1 MCPKYLLPPPM
12 QRNPLW
18 DSLLNSCKQMS
29 PRRFSLGRKRM
40 HGQAVDISSHTCAWL
55 FAMIGGE
62 SCSYHCLYS
71 LLMDQSHLL
80 PPVPDMET
88 HWIYHVLCDCTFWV
102 KINPKAIR
110 WNSSQNWTQKS
121 DCQPLASSHTAP
133 GRDKARSVHL

>member
-1 MCPKYLLPPPM
+1 
-12 QRNPLW
+12 
-18 DSLLNSCKQMS
+18 
-29 PRRFSLGRKRM
+29 M

-88 HWIYHVLCDCTFWV
+88 HWIYHVLRDCTF
-102 KINPKAIR
+102 
-110 WNSSQNWTQKS
+110 
-121 DCQPLASSHTAP
+121 
-133 GRDKARSVHL
+133 